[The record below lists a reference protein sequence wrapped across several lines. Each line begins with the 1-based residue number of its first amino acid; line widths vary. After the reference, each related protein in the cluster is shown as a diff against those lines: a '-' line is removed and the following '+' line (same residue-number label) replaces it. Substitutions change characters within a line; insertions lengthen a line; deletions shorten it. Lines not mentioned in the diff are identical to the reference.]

1 MGDKFEGRMLLH
13 LFASS
18 FTEDSYLRV
27 QLTSQVSLHVS
38 ALLVPNISPFTGFPI
53 PRPSAVFCFA
63 WPWCPPTCNG
73 TRQCLQGHF
82 SNQPP
87 PGRISNFANNPMGSW
102 SSRTHLLPSQWP
114 LKPCWT
120 KISWIS
126 PPFIAKP
133 CGNLKK
139 RDTKMAKKVNEI
151 ISLFFL
157 LILNNHHLHHRIPKL
172 HPDFSSPSTV
182 MIIWTWNRNAT
193 VFKIM
198 AMLWLSSVLT
208 QNDVVSTRKRILTP
222 GPTQSSGGRPL
233 GRLKS
238 PSMKILRR
246 HNRQHDDHPSK
257 PCFTDRFHPFAFA
270 QVSSSLLQ

>member
-1 MGDKFEGRMLLH
+1 MQ
-13 LFASS
+13 
-18 FTEDSYLRV
+18 T
-27 QLTSQVSLHVS
+27 LHVG
-38 ALLVPNISPFTGFPI
+38 ALFVPNISHFTGFPI

-87 PGRISNFANNPMGSW
+87 PGRISNFANNPMWGCY
-102 SSRTHLLPSQWP
+102 SRTHLLPSQWP

-151 ISLFFL
+151 ILLFFL
-157 LILNNHHLHHRIPKL
+157 LILDNHHLHHRIPKL

-182 MIIWTWNRNAT
+182 MIIWTWNRDAT

-198 AMLWLSSVLT
+198 AMLLLIVVTIISIDTKWCCFNQEENTYSWSHTEQRRKASWKVKITFNEDSSPSQSPTSWSTIKAIFLQT
-208 QNDVVSTRKRILTP
+208 DFILLPLHKYHHHCYNNDQNDI
-222 GPTQSSGGRPL
+222 
-233 GRLKS
+233 
-238 PSMKILRR
+238 
-246 HNRQHDDHPSK
+246 NYDHD
-257 PCFTDRFHPFAFA
+257 T
-270 QVSSSLLQ
+270 